1 MGTRA
6 KIMRAGKDV
15 TITAFSF
22 MGGQALAAGMLGLDQ
37 AIYGERP
44 KVEIVAEA
52 DLKGPVAAFEVFI
65 EAPPLPKQKA
75 TKARAKLTLSPFQPV
90 ERDFAFLVDAA
101 VEAEKLVRAARNAD
115 KALIAGARVFDVYAG
130 KGVPDG
136 KKSLAIAV
144 TLQPMERTLTDAE
157 IEAVSNKI
165 VAAVAKATGAT
176 LRG

>member
-1 MGTRA
+1 
-6 KIMRAGKDV
+6 
-15 TITAFSF
+15 
-22 MGGQALAAGMLGLDQ
+22 
-37 AIYGERP
+37 
-44 KVEIVAEA
+44 
-52 DLKGPVAAFEVFI
+52 
-65 EAPPLPKQKA
+65 
-75 TKARAKLTLSPFQPV
+75 LSPFQPV

-115 KALIAGARVFDVYAG
+115 KALVTAARVFDVYAG

-165 VAAVAKATGAT
+165 VAAVARATGAT
-176 LRG
+176 LRQ